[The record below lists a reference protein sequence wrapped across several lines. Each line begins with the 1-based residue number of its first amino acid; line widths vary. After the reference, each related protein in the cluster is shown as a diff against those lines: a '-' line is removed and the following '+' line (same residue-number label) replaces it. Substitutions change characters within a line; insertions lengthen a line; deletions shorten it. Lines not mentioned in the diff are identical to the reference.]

1 MSESSTPR
9 HLVHTGTY
17 APRVSTAEVPS
28 PCGHLPPHS
37 VFASVNN
44 MAEHMA
50 AVAVSHETRIIGPSS
65 SSFSK
70 CSPTDDSFRIPQ
82 RTGMSILSS
91 CKRMGASVRAE
102 IGRVAHALRPN
113 TRSWDVD
120 FQVQTR
126 NNSPRK
132 PKMPTKQRRD
142 VREESWSENW
152 SWRRNVMSWTATL
165 IVVAETRK
173 TVPSLLV
180 RGAAFSVCVFQSL
193 AISTHAVLSP

>member
-1 MSESSTPR
+1 
-9 HLVHTGTY
+9 
-17 APRVSTAEVPS
+17 
-28 PCGHLPPHS
+28 
-37 VFASVNN
+37 
-44 MAEHMA
+44 MA

-82 RTGMSILSS
+82 RTGVSILSS

-113 TRSWDVD
+113 TRNCDVD

-132 PKMPTKQRRD
+132 PKMPTTRWRD
-142 VREESWSENW
+142 MREESWSENW
-152 SWRRNVMSWTATL
+152 SWRRNAMSWTATL

-173 TVPSLLV
+173 TGPSLLV
-180 RGAAFSVCVFQSL
+180 GGALLSRFAFSNPSPSLPMQFFPPNQYPSPEPFPRSLMVSVFS
-193 AISTHAVLSP
+193 V